1 MTRKKI
7 RSTSTFSLSFLD
19 IMSCGL
25 GAAVLIFLL
34 LKHVTENPIN
44 TVEPETTAEI
54 NLLEEE
60 IQLGEETLVRIR
72 NTISEITDE
81 TVTAQGLA
89 RRIEE
94 EIKELKSLLEEIAP
108 DSEVD
113 IDGLKNKI
121 ARLQKQKRSIENTV
135 LTGNKAYEFVGE
147 GERQYL
153 TGVKLGGANVLILV
167 DSSASMLDETIVNV
181 IRRRNM
187 SDEQKLRAPK
197 WERAQN
203 ITQWIVANL
212 PINSDFQ
219 VLSFNEDVSP
229 VIGDNINQWYPVTD
243 RLSVASAVDGVKAL
257 VPENGTNMH
266 RVFDTAMRMKPM
278 PDNIFLITDG
288 LPTQGGKAPK
298 SGTISGAQRLR
309 TFWSATQSLY
319 KNRIPV
325 NTFLL
330 PMEGDPYAAGAFW
343 RLAVVTRGAIV
354 APARDW
360 P

>member
-34 LKHVTENPIN
+34 LKHVTDAPVNDLDPQVMSE
-44 TVEPETTAEI
+44 V

-60 IQLGEETLVRIR
+60 ILQGEKTLVRIR
-72 NTISEITDE
+72 NTISDISDE

-89 RRIEE
+89 RKIEE
-94 EIKELKSLLEEIAP
+94 EISKLKSILEEIQP
-108 DSEVD
+108 DSD
-113 IDGLKNKI
+113 IDVPGLKAKI
-121 ARLQKQKRSIENTV
+121 AKLQRQKQTLETEV
-135 LTGNKAYEFVGE
+135 PAANKAYEFTGD

-153 TGVKLGGANVLILV
+153 TGVKLGGENVLILV

-181 IRRRNM
+181 LRRRNM
-187 SDEQKLRAPK
+187 SDELKLRSPK
-197 WERAQN
+197 WQRTLA
-203 ITQWIVANL
+203 ITQWVVANL
-212 PINSDFQ
+212 PLSSDFQ
-219 VLSFNEDVSP
+219 VLTFNEEVKP
-229 VIGDNINQWYPVTD
+229 VFGDAANEWYQVAD
-243 RLSVASAVDGVKAL
+243 RKSVALAVQGMGKVIPGK
-257 VPENGTNMH
+257 GTNMH
-266 RVFDTAMRMKPM
+266 AVFQAAMSMQPR

-298 SGTISGAQRLR
+298 SGSISGRERLSVFR
-309 TFWSATQSLY
+309 EATRLIRGAS
-319 KNRIPV
+319 V

-330 PMEGDPYAAGAFW
+330 PLEGDTYAAAAFW
-343 RLAVVTRGAIV
+343 RLAIISRGALV
-354 APARDW
+354 TPARDW